1 MDMTNVTFIGMI
13 ILAGT
18 TLISFIAV
26 FVKVGGRFSVLEEK
40 VRNLEENRD
49 RVDAKLDAI
58 QVALNELLV
67 RITVLDENM
76 KRMLPKY

>member
-1 MDMTNVTFIGMI
+1 MEMATFIGLL
-13 ILAGT
+13 ILAGG

-40 VRNLEENRD
+40 VQNLEKNKD
-49 RVDAKLDAI
+49 KTDIKLDAI
-58 QVALNELLV
+58 QTSLNELLL

-76 KRMLPKY
+76 KNRFKSS